1 MSIQFL
7 CRFDAR
13 AIVFDWTKINRWQR
27 CFKIWTKQKW
37 NWIDIENNGEW
48 CIATTSVLPPLFL
61 RVFFSTYYARLQL
74 NFIRMPSSDDFAFC
88 VFVPSVLRHKLN
100 TETKRLRIFL
110 LLPFSFTSRE
120 FQECFFCA
128 AALQSSVFGG
138 SADDGL
144 VLHKFNGQFQSK

>member
-1 MSIQFL
+1 MSFWCSSNRVWLNKNQSMAKMLQNMNKTKMKLNWHRKQWRMVHSYDL
-7 CRFDAR
+7 C
-13 AIVFDWTKINRWQR
+13 
-27 CFKIWTKQKW
+27 
-37 NWIDIENNGEW
+37 
-48 CIATTSVLPPLFL
+48 SPPSLSAC
-61 RVFFSTYYARLQL
+61 VFSTYYARLQL